1 MFDYHTH
8 TIFSDGDLIPSELVK
23 RATKL
28 GNEGIALTD
37 HVDFSNYDFILRSLL
52 NAKNELKDDWEIFVL
67 VGVEI
72 THVPPN
78 KIDKLVKKTKKAGA
92 EIIVVHGESIV
103 EPVANGTNKAAV
115 SNEKVDILAH
125 PGLITEDEVELA
137 RENDVLLEITA
148 RTGHSLTN
156 GHVASLAK
164 KIGANVVINSDAH
177 SPNDLINDD
186 MAMMVLMGAGLDK
199 NTAKKILEYGKEY
212 YNKM

>member
-8 TIFSDGDLIPSELVK
+8 TIFSDGDLIPSELVR

-137 RENDVLLEITA
+137 RENNVLLEITA

-199 NTAKKILEYGKEY
+199 DTAKKILEYGKEY